1 MSVVTVIIGG
11 GIGGFTVAKELREL
25 QPEALIKIIDPEG
38 TPYDRPP
45 LSKEVLAGTRDFSDL
60 GFIAQEWFQDNSV
73 EVLED
78 LVIQINGDQK
88 TVTTRGG
95 EKFSYDNLVFAVGG
109 EPRRGATT
117 GFDNEVMVLRTK
129 DDTQRLKDACVPG
142 RHIGIIGAGLIGAE
156 VASTVRSLG
165 GDVTLIDPM
174 PVSLIPA
181 VGEEIAHR
189 LHDLHQEHGVEFI
202 QGMTSGVE
210 SVGNKKRIS
219 IDGHDDV
226 VVDEVL
232 LCIGITPNEA
242 LAKSIGLECDN
253 GILVDEEQRTNH
265 ESIWAVGD
273 CARLRKSDGT
283 LERRHEHWDSALQE
297 GRAAAY
303 SIASKP
309 APGRSA
315 PWFWSDR
322 YGVHV
327 EGTGSMTEEGTTYL
341 RPDAEG
347 RPEVAFRVSKDN
359 KLLGA
364 AAYSNSMAIRAARRM
379 IDREIVVDPEKLVD
393 PTVHLKK
400 LAR

>member
-202 QGMTSGVE
+202 
-210 SVGNKKRIS
+210 K
-219 IDGHDDV
+219 
-226 VVDEVL
+226 
-232 LCIGITPNEA
+232 A
-242 LAKSIGLECDN
+242 
-253 GILVDEEQRTNH
+253 
-265 ESIWAVGD
+265 
-273 CARLRKSDGT
+273 
-283 LERRHEHWDSALQE
+283 
-297 GRAAAY
+297 
-303 SIASKP
+303 
-309 APGRSA
+309 
-315 PWFWSDR
+315 
-322 YGVHV
+322 
-327 EGTGSMTEEGTTYL
+327 
-341 RPDAEG
+341 
-347 RPEVAFRVSKDN
+347 
-359 KLLGA
+359 
-364 AAYSNSMAIRAARRM
+364 
-379 IDREIVVDPEKLVD
+379 
-393 PTVHLKK
+393 
-400 LAR
+400 